1 MKFSFPLMPSRYLC
15 GTIAV
20 CVMLALAVP
29 AQAHDVWLTFTGD
42 AAQHRIVL
50 NYGHPD
56 DRPPAFSD
64 KLLDLDTITASGRT
78 SHLQGMTPAVVDG
91 AFVAQTQPFADDG
104 HTLVAARYDN
114 GFWARLADG
123 TTRNVTGR
131 LVQNPSATLW
141 SGKFAKA
148 VSGPGAPWQTV
159 LGHDLEIVP
168 LADPGALKPGDT
180 LRLRVLFQGKPLA
193 GAQVERGDGKTAV
206 PEADIP
212 RFTTDADGVA
222 AVPVITAGPQ
232 LLVIDHDVK
241 PAAASAQSTIDLY
254 NATLWFNVAG

>member
-1 MKFSFPLMPSRYLC
+1 MNLAISSARRGLLAAFA
-15 GTIAV
+15 T
-20 CVMLALAVP
+20 LALGALP
-29 AQAHDVWLTFTGD
+29 ARAHDVWLTFSDD

-64 KLLDLDTITASGRT
+64 KLLDLDTLTSSGRV

-91 AFVAQTQPFADDG
+91 AFVAQTLPFADEG
-104 HTLVAARYDN
+104 HTLAAARYDN
-114 GFWARLADG
+114 GYWAKLPDG
-123 TTRNVTGR
+123 MTRNVTTR
-131 LVQNPSATLW
+131 LVKDASETLW

-159 LGHDLEIVP
+159 LGHPLEIVP
-168 LADPGALKPGDT
+168 LSDPGAIKPGDT

-212 RFTTDADGVA
+212 RFATDADGVA
-222 AVPVITAGPQ
+222 AVPIVKAGPH

-241 PAAASAQSTIDLY
+241 PSNPGLSTLDLY